1 MKKTGY
7 LFSSPPPLSSVR
19 TDAVLMREKQQQ
31 QQDEGEEEDAA
42 AHGYVLV
49 AGRVHVTAAA
59 SISSHSLVVLHQSP

>member
-1 MKKTGY
+1 M
-7 LFSSPPPLSSVR
+7 R